1 MDEQTVLRKIPAVDT
16 LLQRLSEDFPQ
27 IQPVYLKHMVVWH
40 LNELRASAGKTK
52 LLNQDK
58 EVVFNSIINTL
69 HSQINELLNGSLKAV
84 INATGVVLHT
94 GLGRAPLAPAIA
106 KKMMQVSRYASLELD
121 LHSGRRGQRND
132 HVSLLLRLLSGAED
146 GLAVNNNAAAVM
158 LMLNTIGYRKEV
170 ILSRGE
176 MIEIGGSFR
185 MPEVMKMSGVKLREV
200 GTTNK
205 THLNDYEEAISA
217 KTGGILI
224 CHTSNYEIHGFSHK
238 PPLKDIVA
246 LCRKYNIPLIYD
258 LGSGS
263 FAATA
268 RMENVTEP
276 EVPEIVRA
284 GVDLI
289 SFSGDKLL
297 GGPQAGII
305 VGKRHWVQ
313 KCAKNHLLRALRL
326 DKFILKA
333 LQETLLQYLYADG
346 TKQRLAAHSAL
357 LAPAKELKGRCE
369 QFVNKLPAAL
379 REQVRVIKSSGKV
392 GSGAYPTVELPSYAV
407 QILPF
412 KITASRLAAALR
424 KNDPPV
430 IGYVAD
436 EKLHL
441 DLRTV
446 AEEEEQLLLEALEKS
461 LVARPPV

>member
-1 MDEQTVLRKIPAVDT
+1 MVILNMNEQTLLSKIPSVDV
-16 LLQRLSEDFPQ
+16 LLQQLTEAFPQ
-27 IQPVYLKHMVVWH
+27 IQPAYLKQMIVWH
-40 LNELRASAGKTK
+40 LNELRASAGKK
-52 LLNQDK
+52 KFLNKDK
-58 EVVFNSIINTL
+58 ETIFNNIVSALN
-69 HSQINELLNGSLKAV
+69 SQINELLNGSLKPV

-94 GLGRAPLAPAIA
+94 GLGRAPIAAAIA
-106 KKMMQVSRYASLELD
+106 RTMMQVSRYGSLEFD
-121 LHSGRRGQRND
+121 LQSGKRGQRND
-132 HVSLLLRLLSGAED
+132 HVSFLLRLLSGAED

-185 MPEVMKMSGVKLREV
+185 MPEVMKMNGVKLREV

-205 THLNDYEEAISA
+205 THINDYEEAISA

-246 LCRKYNIPLIYD
+246 LSQKYTIPLIYD

-263 FAATA
+263 FAATS
-268 RMENVTEP
+268 RIEKVKEP

-305 VGKRHWVQ
+305 VGKKAWVQ

-333 LQETLLQYLYADG
+333 LQETLLQYLYAEG
-346 TKQRLAAHSAL
+346 TEQRLAAHRAL
-357 LAPAKELKGRCE
+357 LASADELKARCE
-369 QFVNKLPAAL
+369 QFVHKLPEAL
-379 REQVRVIKSSGKV
+379 WVQMRVAPGAGKV
-392 GSGAYPTVELPSYAV
+392 GSGAYPTVELPSYAI
-407 QILPF
+407 QIVPG
-412 KITASRLAAALR
+412 KSSAAKLAAALR
-424 KNDPPV
+424 NNEPPV
-430 IGYVAD
+430 IGYIAD
-436 EKLHL
+436 DMLHL

-446 AEEEEQLLLEALEKS
+446 DEEEEELLLKALEKN
-461 LVARPPV
+461 L